1 MNEISDLFTDE
12 EQQHLSC
19 LGSMLRQEPSA
30 EEAEAQ
36 EIIDAVEKHGMKI
49 KGEMVYPLKKKD

>member
-1 MNEISDLFTDE
+1 MKMIYELFTDE
-12 EQQHLSC
+12 EQQHLSY
-19 LGSMLRQEPSA
+19 LGSMLRQESSA

-49 KGEMVYPLKKKD
+49 KGEIVYPLKKKD

>member
-1 MNEISDLFTDE
+1 MKKIYELFTDE
-12 EQQHLSC
+12 EQQHLSY

-49 KGEMVYPLKKKD
+49 KREIV